1 MNNDAELQAL
11 KIVVIALIEAARDRA
26 ALRETVDMV
35 VAAFQLEDASRA
47 DGQTMRP
54 DVRAALQ
61 RYRDQLS
68 ADAPDRPPAP

>member
-11 KIVVIALIEAARDRA
+11 KIVVIAILEASSDRA
-26 ALRETVDMV
+26 ALRETLDMV
-35 VAAFQLEDASRA
+35 VAAFQLEDASRE
-47 DGQTMRP
+47 DGQTMRS

-68 ADAPDRPPAP
+68 AGAPDKPPAP